1 MPKRKRSAAAN
12 RSINSFKRIRGG
24 LSRRQASSV
33 RKIARKTA
41 LGLSETINAVTLYE
55 NQQLVH
61 NKVYYLKNLL
71 ETTQGLLDENDGG
84 SAENAVRKGDELI
97 LKNINLRFWLSTK
110 KDRPNV
116 IYKGVLFWYDAS
128 ASPGDT
134 MVYFTQ
140 QNKML
145 DRYNTEQISIIDTFI
160 VNSKSSYATTE
171 NEHSQLATLNKS
183 WKVKKIKYDEG
194 GSFPKFKDIGMA
206 LVAYDAFG
214 TLQSDEIASFAL
226 NIKMSYK
233 DP

>member
-1 MPKRKRSAAAN
+1 M
-12 RSINSFKRIRGG
+12 
-24 LSRRQASSV
+24 
-33 RKIARKTA
+33 
-41 LGLSETINAVTLYE
+41 
-55 NQQLVH
+55 
-61 NKVYYLKNLL
+61 KNLL
-71 ETTQGLLDENDGG
+71 ETTQGLLDDDDAA
-84 SAENAVRKGDELI
+84 STTNAVRKGDELI
-97 LKNINLRFWLSTK
+97 LRNINLRFWLSTK

-116 IYKGVLFWYDAS
+116 IYKAVLFWYDAS
-128 ASPGDT
+128 ASPSDA

-194 GSFPKFKDIGMA
+194 GQFPKFKDIGLA

-226 NIKMSYK
+226 NIKLSYK